1 MLVSHCFCTLD
12 YSRQSAQIPSMKN
25 FMIALLLGAI
35 LGAGAVWYMNGKKE
49 EKPAATPPPTKSS
62 TEQTLDDIRKGVSNT
77 AESVRTAIDGKLDAW
92 HLRGDDIKEE
102 LTAKGKVVRRQTR
115 EAVEEVKDATKDA
128 AITTKIKG
136 KYALDKEVSALNV
149 SVNTTEG
156 VVTLSGTAS
165 SYDAI
170 SKAMLIAMDTE
181 GVKQVVSTIQVK

>member
-1 MLVSHCFCTLD
+1 
-12 YSRQSAQIPSMKN
+12 MKN
-25 FMIALLLGAI
+25 FFIALLLGAAI
-35 LGAGAVWYMNGKKE
+35 GAGAVWYVNEKKQE
-49 EKPAATPPPTKSS
+49 PQSQAPPPPPKSS
-62 TEQTLDDIRKGVSNT
+62 MGQTVDDIKK
-77 AESVRTAIDGKLDAW
+77 SVGEKTDSLRTAIDAKLDAW
-92 HLRGDDIKEE
+92 HLKSDDIKQE
-102 LTAKGKVVRRQTR
+102 LSAKGKVIRRQTR
-115 EAVEEVKDATKDA
+115 EAAEEVKDATKDA
-128 AITTKIKG
+128 AVTTKIKG

>member
-1 MLVSHCFCTLD
+1 
-12 YSRQSAQIPSMKN
+12 MKN
-25 FMIALLLGAI
+25 FFIALLLGGI
-35 LGAGAVWYMNGKKE
+35 IGAGTVWYVTGKKQE
-49 EKPAATPPPTKSS
+49 QQSPASPPPPKSS
-62 TEQTLDDIRKGVSNT
+62 VEQTVDDIKKTVSEKT
-77 AESVRTAIDGKLDAW
+77 DSLRTAIDAKLDAW
-92 HLRGDDIKEE
+92 HLRSDDIKAE
-102 LTAKGKVVRRQTR
+102 LAAKGKVVRRQTH

-128 AITTKIKG
+128 AITAKIKS

-165 SYDAI
+165 SYEAI